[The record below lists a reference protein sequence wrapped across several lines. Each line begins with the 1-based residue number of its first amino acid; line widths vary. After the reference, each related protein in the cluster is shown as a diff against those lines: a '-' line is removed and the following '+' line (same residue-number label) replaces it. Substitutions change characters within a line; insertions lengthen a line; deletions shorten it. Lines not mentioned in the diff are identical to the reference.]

1 MFVKSEKWRS
11 MQKYICT
18 YTNKQVNLRMK
29 TRYAM
34 TPEKLKDIIARR
46 EGPEIEVKLLFLK
59 IGTFHIHTVI

>member
-1 MFVKSEKWRS
+1 MLPHSPTPFHNRMFVKSEKWRP

-46 EGPEIEVKLLFLK
+46 GKVLK
-59 IGTFHIHTVI
+59 SS